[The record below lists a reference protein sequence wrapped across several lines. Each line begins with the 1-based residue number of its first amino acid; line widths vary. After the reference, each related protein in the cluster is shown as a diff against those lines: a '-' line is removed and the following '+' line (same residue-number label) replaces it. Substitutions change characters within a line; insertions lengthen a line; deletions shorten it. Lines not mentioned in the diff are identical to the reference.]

1 MNQNDM
7 NIDERIYQVCRNAE
21 NEYSQSHKTS
31 SIKNQNIENGLSS
44 SNNNFISNN
53 NYNSDIINEQ
63 NEQSPRVIN
72 ESFSKIAK
80 INNKSID
87 TDANVLSKIKFG
99 MKNEKNNN
107 QENNNTNIKS
117 PFHKKSDNYTK
128 KIAIYNLDSTN
139 KNNNNNFKNSKLK
152 KSQPEHVN
160 HTKNSNLSK
169 ILLEARDLIKKKKL
183 KQAYILLKQT
193 ISTGHQHS
201 DLFYLYG
208 EINRMLNQNSVAEN
222 YLINALKFEL
232 HSPYVFYSLGLLYQ
246 ELKEYQNSNK
256 FFKLFHRLM
265 DNADLHFQMGINYFY
280 IRDFINAAEELT
292 KAIDINN
299 ECAEYYQ
306 FRSEIYKKMGLKE
319 MENEDFRMY
328 WFITQKE
335 REDES

>member
-1 MNQNDM
+1 
-7 NIDERIYQVCRNAE
+7 
-21 NEYSQSHKTS
+21 
-31 SIKNQNIENGLSS
+31 
-44 SNNNFISNN
+44 
-53 NYNSDIINEQ
+53 
-63 NEQSPRVIN
+63 
-72 ESFSKIAK
+72 
-80 INNKSID
+80 
-87 TDANVLSKIKFG
+87 

-107 QENNNTNIKS
+107 KENNYTNIKS

-246 ELKEYQNSNK
+246 DMNNYNNSIK
-256 FFKLFHRLM
+256 FFKLFNRLL
-265 DNADLHFQMGINYFY
+265 DNADVHFQIALDYFNLK
-280 IRDFINAAEELT
+280 DFVNAAEEIS
-292 KAIDINN
+292 KAIDLNN
-299 ECAEYYQ
+299 DCAEYYL
-306 FRSEIYKKMGLKE
+306 FRSEIYKNMGLKE
-319 MENEDFRMY
+319 MENEDYYMY
-328 WFITQKE
+328 NYINKKKV
-335 REDES
+335 EDEL

>member
-31 SIKNQNIENGLSS
+31 SIKNQNIENELSS
-44 SNNNFISNN
+44 SNNNFISNI

-107 QENNNTNIKS
+107 KENNYTNIKS

-169 ILLEARDLIKKKKL
+169 ILLEVRDLIKKKKL

-246 ELKEYQNSNK
+246 DMNNYNNSIK
-256 FFKLFHRLM
+256 FFKLFNRLL
-265 DNADLHFQMGINYFY
+265 DNADVHFQIALDYFNLK
-280 IRDFINAAEELT
+280 DFVNAAEEIS
-292 KAIDINN
+292 KAIDLNN
-299 ECAEYYQ
+299 DCAEYYL
-306 FRSEIYKKMGLKE
+306 FRSEIYKNMGLKE
-319 MENEDFRMY
+319 MENEDYYMY
-328 WFITQKE
+328 NYINKKKV
-335 REDES
+335 EDEL

>member
-44 SNNNFISNN
+44 SNNNFISNI

-63 NEQSPRVIN
+63 NEQSPGVIN

-107 QENNNTNIKS
+107 KENNYTNIKS

-246 ELKEYQNSNK
+246 DMNEYINSNK
-256 FFKLFHRLM
+256 FFRLFNRLL
-265 DNADLHFQMGINYFY
+265 DNADVHFQMAINYFNLKDY
-280 IRDFINAAEELT
+280 VNAGEEIS
-292 KAIDINN
+292 KAIDING
-299 ECAEYYQ
+299 ECAEYYL
-306 FRSEIYKKMGLKE
+306 FRSEIYRNMGLKE
-319 MENEDFRMY
+319 MENEDNYMY
-328 WFITQKE
+328 KYITKKQY
-335 REDES
+335 EDEL

>member
-63 NEQSPRVIN
+63 NEQSPGVIN

-107 QENNNTNIKS
+107 KENNYTNIKS

-169 ILLEARDLIKKKKL
+169 ILLEARDL

-246 ELKEYQNSNK
+246 DMNNYNNSIK
-256 FFKLFHRLM
+256 FFKLFNRLL
-265 DNADLHFQMGINYFY
+265 DNADVHFQIALDYFNLK
-280 IRDFINAAEELT
+280 DFVNAAEEIS
-292 KAIDINN
+292 KAIDLNN
-299 ECAEYYQ
+299 DCAEYYL
-306 FRSEIYKKMGLKE
+306 FRSEIYKNMGLKE
-319 MENEDFRMY
+319 MENEDYYMY
-328 WFITQKE
+328 NYINKKKV
-335 REDES
+335 EDEL